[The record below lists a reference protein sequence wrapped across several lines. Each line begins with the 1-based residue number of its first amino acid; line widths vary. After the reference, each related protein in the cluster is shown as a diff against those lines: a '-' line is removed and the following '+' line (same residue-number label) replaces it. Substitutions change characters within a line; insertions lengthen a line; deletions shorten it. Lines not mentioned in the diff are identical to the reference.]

1 MITPKKHLNLD
12 ASVLRV
18 SAVVLRELKK
28 RRIMEFSLLRQ
39 KVLKSVGSDADL
51 VFSPSLSFLFL
62 LGKLE
67 YHAKND
73 SFEYREG

>member
-12 ASVLRV
+12 VSVLRV
-18 SAVVLRELKK
+18 SAIMLRELKK
-28 RRIMEFSLLRQ
+28 RRIMEFSSLRHR
-39 KVLKSVGSDADL
+39 VLKSAGGDAEL

-67 YHAKND
+67 YHVKND
-73 SFEYREG
+73 SFEYRDG

>member
-12 ASVLRV
+12 VSVLRV
-18 SAVVLRELKK
+18 SAFILREL
-28 RRIMEFSLLRQ
+28 RRRRTMDFQTLRQ
-39 KVLKSVGSDADL
+39 RISRSVGTDADL
-51 VFSPSLSFLFL
+51 VFLPALSLLFL
-62 LGKLE
+62 LGRIE